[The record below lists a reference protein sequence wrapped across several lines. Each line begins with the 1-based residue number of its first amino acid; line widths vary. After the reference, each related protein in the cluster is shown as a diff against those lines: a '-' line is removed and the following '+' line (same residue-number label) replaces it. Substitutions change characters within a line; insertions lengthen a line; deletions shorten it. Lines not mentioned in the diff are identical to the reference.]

1 MTKANK
7 YINIYTPPPWGIYI
21 IGANMKKE
29 RFRVTG
35 MTCSACSS
43 HVEKAVLK
51 LDGVEKVS
59 VNLLSNSMT
68 AEYDESRLTASDIEK
83 AVEKAGYGAK
93 AENFKGQS
101 DIVCE
106 RKISE
111 GKENKKDSKG
121 FKKFVLEIK
130 NDQMLKRLILSLIFM
145 IILMYFSMGHMFS
158 FPMPYFF
165 EGTENG
171 VTFAFFQFLLCLLII
186 YINRSYYINGYKS
199 LFKGAPNMD
208 SLIAIGSTASLI
220 YGIYAIFIMSY
231 SLGAGDLE
239 TVDKYLHEL
248 YFESAA
254 MILALVTV
262 GKYLESLSKKK
273 TGDALAKLKNLVPD
287 TAIKIV
293 DGNEIT
299 VNSSSLKAGDL
310 IAVKAGMSSPAD
322 AVIVEGNAFFDESAI
337 SGESVPVEKTVK
349 EKIIGG
355 TILKSGYVKAQVTAA
370 GEESVLY
377 EIINLVEEAGT
388 TKAPVSKIADKI
400 SGIFVPVVMII
411 SLITFLSWII
421 SGAGFSH
428 SFSCAVSVLVIS
440 CPCAL
445 GLATPVAIT
454 VATGKG
460 AQYGIL
466 IKSGEALETLHN
478 IDCVV
483 FDKTGTITEGKLRVC
498 EILINENQNDILKA
512 VCSIERKSE
521 HPLGEALV
529 EYAKEN
535 NIEFVEVGNFET
547 LPGKGV
553 IAYIGND
560 KYAIGGKRLM
570 DEMKI
575 DENLYIESLNKI
587 TSEGKT
593 PLLISVNG
601 SYKGMISTIDKIKP
615 TSKEAVNALK
625 KLSIKTVMLTGDNKR
640 AAEAIAKQV
649 GIEEVF
655 AEVLPQDKENK
666 IKKLKEK
673 YKTAMVGDG
682 INDAPALMQA
692 DVGIA
697 IGSGSDI
704 AIDSAD
710 AVLIKNDLND
720 VVNAIKLGRKTL
732 LNIKENLFW
741 AFFYNCLGIP
751 IAAGALYYTSA
762 ALKLNPMIAAAAMS
776 ISSIFVVLNALRLK
790 LINFD
795 KNKKN
800 NGYSKKN
807 YCFKTQPDCCKKS
820 VIIHNKV
827 KDKIK
832 INKKRRNKMEIYTL
846 KVEGMMCEHCKGRV
860 EKALSEIKGVEKVTV
875 SLNDKTA
882 TAEGK
887 NIDKNQLIEL
897 IENQGYKV
905 TAIL

>member
-1 MTKANK
+1 MG
-7 YINIYTPPPWGIYI
+7 YIKLSGE
-21 IGANMKKE
+21 NMKKE
-29 RFRVTG
+29 RFSVTG

-43 HVEKAVLK
+43 HVEKAVSK
-51 LDGVEKVS
+51 LHGVKNVS

-68 AEYDESRLTASDIEK
+68 TEFDENILTVSDIEK
-83 AVEKAGYGAK
+83 AVEEAGYGAVAECDESKCK
-93 AENFKGQS
+93 AYN
-101 DIVCE
+101 E
-106 RKISE
+106 RKVSDGQDSE
-111 GKENKKDSKG
+111 NGSKG
-121 FKKFVLEIK
+121 FNKLLHRI
-130 NDQMLKRLILSLIFM
+130 NGDAMLKRLILSLVFM

-165 EGTENG
+165 EGVKNG

-186 YINRSYYINGYKS
+186 YINRSYYINGYKR

-231 SLGAGDLE
+231 SLGAGDLK
-239 TVDKYLHEL
+239 TVEQYLHEL

-273 TGDALAKLKNLVPD
+273 TGDALSKLKKLVPD
-287 TAIKIV
+287 TAIKIA

-299 VNSSSLKAGDL
+299 VNSSSLKEGDL

-322 AVIVEGNAFFDESAI
+322 GIIEEGNAFFDESAI
-337 SGESVPVEKTVK
+337 SGESVPVEKTSG

-355 TILKSGYVKAQVTAA
+355 TVLKSGYVKAKVTAA
-370 GEESVLY
+370 GEESVLSK
-377 EIINLVEEAGT
+377 IINLVEEAGAS
-388 TKAPVSKIADKI
+388 KAPIAKVADKI
-400 SGIFVPVVMII
+400 SGIFVPVVMVI
-411 SLITFLSWII
+411 SLLTFLGWII

-445 GLATPVAIT
+445 GLATPVAIM

-460 AQYGIL
+460 AEYGIL
-466 IKSGEALETLHN
+466 IKNGETLEMLHK

-483 FDKTGTITEGKLRVC
+483 FDKTGTITEGNPEVADILIKENRE
-498 EILINENQNDILKA
+498 EILEA

-529 EYAKEN
+529 EYAVEN
-535 NIEFVEVGNFET
+535 NIKFIDVGNFET

-553 IAYIGND
+553 IAYIGKD

-570 DEMKI
+570 EEIGI
-575 DENLYIESLNKI
+575 DQNLYIDDLNR
-587 TSEGKT
+587 TTGEGKT
-593 PLLISVNG
+593 PLLVSVNG
-601 SYKGMISTIDKIKP
+601 NYKGMISTIDKIKP

-625 KLSIKTVMLTGDNKR
+625 KLSIKTVMLTGDNRR

-649 GIEEVF
+649 AIEEVF
-655 AEVLPQDKENK
+655 AEVLPQDKEKK
-666 IKKLKEK
+666 IKELKEK

-704 AIDSAD
+704 AVDSAD

-720 VVNAIKLGRKTL
+720 VVNAIKLSKKTM

-751 IAAGALYYTSA
+751 IAAGVFYYTSL
-762 ALKLNPMIAAAAMS
+762 ALKLSPMIGAAAMS

-790 LINFD
+790 LIKFD
-795 KNKKN
+795 KKKN
-800 NGYSKKN
+800 KRLSKEN
-807 YCFKTQPDCCKKS
+807 PCLKTDTESCKKTDS
-820 VIIHNKV
+820 EIQNSEI
-827 KDKIK
+827 DTIK
-832 INKKRRNKMEIYTL
+832 INKKRRNKMESYTL
-846 KVEGMMCEHCKGRV
+846 KVEGMMCEHCKKRV
-860 EKALSEIKGVEKVTV
+860 EKALSEVKGVKEVTV
-875 SLNDKTA
+875 SLEEKKA
-882 TAEGK
+882 TVEGK
-887 NIDKNQLIEL
+887 NTDKNQLIKSVES
-897 IENQGYKV
+897 QGYKV
-905 TAIL
+905 TEII